1 MDISILIVNYNT
13 KELILNCL
21 QSIYEH
27 TKDIDFEVI
36 VIDNN
41 SHDGSIDAIKNY
53 FKNVNIINSGS
64 NLGFGGANNLGCD
77 YARSDYLFFLN
88 SDTLLIENSIKFLL
102 DKYKELEKNNRIGTL
117 GAILVDE
124 KGNITTSG
132 GKVPTVWQFI
142 SMHFMKIVPKNIKKA
157 NQDYIKSQLSKV
169 EMVSGADMVIKKE
182 LFKELNGFDENFF
195 LYYED
200 TDLHKRLLDLGY
212 INYLDCTTRIMH
224 YEGGSAEMS
233 HWKRTVIHTSQN
245 YFFRKHSTLFL
256 FIVYSIYQ
264 LLFSIFSLLNGK
276 YTFKQ
281 NIDFIKTNLK
291 NFKL

>member
-13 KELILNCL
+13 RKLVLNCL

-36 VIDNN
+36 VIDND
-41 SHDGSIDAIKNY
+41 SHDGSVEAIKNY
-53 FKNVNIINSGS
+53 FKSVNVINSGG
-64 NLGFGGANNLGCD
+64 NLGFGRANNLGSN
-77 YARSDYLFFLN
+77 YARSDYLFLLN
-88 SDTLLIENSIKFLL
+88 SDTLLVENSIKFLL
-102 DKYKELEKNNRIGTL
+102 DKYKELEKNNKIGTL

-124 KGNITTSG
+124 KGNITNSG
-132 GKVPTVWQFI
+132 GKVPTVWRFI
-142 SMHFMKIVPKNIKKA
+142 SMHFMKIFPKNVIKA
-157 NQDYIKSQLSKV
+157 NEDYVKSKLAKV
-169 EMVSGADMVIKKE
+169 EMVSGADMVIKTK

-200 TDLHKRLLDLGY
+200 TDLHKRLLDNGY

-224 YEGGSAEMS
+224 YEGGSSKMS

-245 YFFRKHSTLFL
+245 YFFRKHSTIFL
-256 FIVYSIYQ
+256 FMVYSIYQ
-264 LLFSIFSLLNGK
+264 LLFSIFSLFNEK
-276 YTFKQ
+276 YTLKE
-281 NIDFIKTNLK
+281 NIDFLKTNLK